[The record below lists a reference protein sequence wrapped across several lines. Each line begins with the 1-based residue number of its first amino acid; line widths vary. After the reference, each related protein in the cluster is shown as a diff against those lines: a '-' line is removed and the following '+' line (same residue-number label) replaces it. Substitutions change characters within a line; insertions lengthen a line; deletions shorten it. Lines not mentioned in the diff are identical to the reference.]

1 MFTSKEDKF
10 IDQIINWAELVG
22 IKLEKDPEQ
31 V

>member
-1 MFTSKEDKF
+1 MFTQKDDEF

-22 IKLEKDPEQ
+22 IKLDRDSDQ